1 MPPAMRPAEW
11 NWAMGRDLLIALEGP
26 DAAHAWPAI
35 PPPPDLRHLI
45 DSALPSARRSI
56 VIHAGSSRPMT
67 RWDPAHFATVAALV
81 KPENKAT
88 LTKILTYHVVPGKLA
103 AADLTDGKTLTTVEG
118 VHPER
123 PGGRLVV
130 AHGGKAEM
138 ILAVVAGMV
147 YSNVLGTPAHAKAGI
162 AFSQKRLLRFAI
174 VLLGFQ
180 LTLGQVVSIGAGGVG
195 IVALTLGSTFVF
207 TITLGRL
214 IGVDPKLAQ
223 LIAAGTSICGASAI
237 VATNIVTDARDED
250 VTYAVASIT
259 LFGTVAMLGFP
270 LLAPLLGLD
279 QHAFGLWAGASIHE
293 VAQVIGAGFQNGTQ
307 SGEIATVAKLTRV
320 AMLAP
325 MVIALGLMARRK
337 TSGDQSAARPPMPWF
352 VAAFIAV
359 VALNSLVTVP
369 AEVKPAIVLAT
380 TIMLT
385 MGLAAMGLQADI
397 SQLRS
402 RGLRPLALAF
412 CAFLF
417 IGSFSLMLVKL

>member
-1 MPPAMRPAEW
+1 MWNGVIPGIVLVAMITAVAFSAH
-11 NWAMGRDLLIALEGP
+11 NVSGFALFSP
-26 DAAHAWPAI
+26 
-35 PPPPDLRHLI
+35 
-45 DSALPSARRSI
+45 
-56 VIHAGSSRPMT
+56 
-67 RWDPAHFATVAALV
+67 
-81 KPENKAT
+81 
-88 LTKILTYHVVPGKLA
+88 
-103 AADLTDGKTLTTVEG
+103 
-118 VHPER
+118 
-123 PGGRLVV
+123 
-130 AHGGKAEM
+130 M

-147 YSNVLGTPAHAKAGI
+147 YSNVLGTPVHAKAGI

-180 LTLGQVVSIGAGGVG
+180 LTLGQVVSIGASGVG
-195 IVALTLGSTFVF
+195 IVALTLGATFVF

-214 IGVDPKLAQ
+214 IGVDAKLAQ

-270 LLAPLLGLD
+270 LLAPVLGLD

-337 TSGDQSAARPPMPWF
+337 SRRRSVGSAPAHAVVRRRFRRRRGAEQPGHRAGRSEVGDGARHHHHADHGARRHGPAGRHFAAALARPAPAGAGLLRLPVHRLLQPDAGEIRLKFLSTVPMPARMRSMPARNCCAVVVLGQPCRHLVQERVAGGVELRPSGDDRRQERRAVRLGRQQAGVRARRSARRQPRM
-352 VAAFIAV
+352 
-359 VALNSLVTVP
+359 
-369 AEVKPAIVLAT
+369 
-380 TIMLT
+380 
-385 MGLAAMGLQADI
+385 
-397 SQLRS
+397 
-402 RGLRPLALAF
+402 
-412 CAFLF
+412 
-417 IGSFSLMLVKL
+417 

>member
-1 MPPAMRPAEW
+1 MISAVGRKRLDSMWNGVIPGIVLVAMITAVAFSAH
-11 NWAMGRDLLIALEGP
+11 NVSGFALFSP
-26 DAAHAWPAI
+26 
-35 PPPPDLRHLI
+35 
-45 DSALPSARRSI
+45 
-56 VIHAGSSRPMT
+56 
-67 RWDPAHFATVAALV
+67 
-81 KPENKAT
+81 
-88 LTKILTYHVVPGKLA
+88 
-103 AADLTDGKTLTTVEG
+103 
-118 VHPER
+118 
-123 PGGRLVV
+123 
-130 AHGGKAEM
+130 M
-138 ILAVVAGMV
+138 ILAVGAGMI

-162 AFSQKRLLRFAI
+162 AFSQKRLLRFAV

-195 IVALTLGSTFVF
+195 IVAATLGATFVF

-214 IGVDPKLAQ
+214 LGVDAKLAQ

-259 LFGTVAMLGFP
+259 LFGTVAMLGLP
-270 LLAPLLGLD
+270 LLAPVLGLD

-293 VAQVIGAGFQNGTQ
+293 VAQVIGAGFQNGAQ

-337 TSGDQSAARPPMPWF
+337 SNGDRPSDQSGARPPMPWF

-359 VALNSLVTVP
+359 VALNSLVAVP
-369 AEVKPAIVLAT
+369 AEVKSAMAFAT

-385 MGLAAMGLQADI
+385 MGLAAMGLQANI

-402 RGLRPLALAF
+402 RGLRPLALAY

-417 IGSFSLMLVKL
+417 IGCFSLMLVKFA

>member
-1 MPPAMRPAEW
+1 MSSAARIANDIPKSLMPA
-11 NWAMGRDLLIALEGP
+11 D
-26 DAAHAWPAI
+26 
-35 PPPPDLRHLI
+35 
-45 DSALPSARRSI
+45 
-56 VIHAGSSRPMT
+56 
-67 RWDPAHFATVAALV
+67 
-81 KPENKAT
+81 
-88 LTKILTYHVVPGKLA
+88 LA
-103 AADLTDGKTLTTVEG
+103 AGRKRLDSMWNGII
-118 VHPER
+118 
-123 PGGRLVV
+123 PGIVLVAMITAV
-130 AHGGKAEM
+130 AFSAHDVSGFALFSPM
-138 ILAVVAGMV
+138 ILAVVAGMI
-147 YSNVLGTPAHAKAGI
+147 YSNVLGTPAHARAGI

-195 IVALTLGSTFVF
+195 IVAATLGATFLF

-214 IGVDPKLAQ
+214 IGVDRKLAQ

-325 MVIALGLMARRK
+325 MVIALGLMARGK
-337 TSGDQSAARPPMPWF
+337 TSSGQSGDQSGARPPMPWF
-352 VAAFIAV
+352 VAAFVAV

-369 AEVKPAIVLAT
+369 AEVKSAIVLAT

-412 CAFLF
+412 SAFLF
-417 IGSFSLMLVKL
+417 IGGFSLMLVKFVG

>member
-1 MPPAMRPAEW
+1 MSSVSHFTNDIPKSAFPVDLTQGRKSLNW
-11 NWAMGRDLLIALEGP
+11 NGIVPGIVLVTMITAVAF
-26 DAAHAWPAI
+26 
-35 PPPPDLRHLI
+35 
-45 DSALPSARRSI
+45 SARNVS
-56 VIHAGSSRPMT
+56 G
-67 RWDPAHFATVAALV
+67 FALFS
-81 KPENKAT
+81 P
-88 LTKILTYHVVPGKLA
+88 
-103 AADLTDGKTLTTVEG
+103 
-118 VHPER
+118 
-123 PGGRLVV
+123 
-130 AHGGKAEM
+130 M
-138 ILAVVAGMV
+138 ILAVVAGMI
-147 YSNVLGTPAHAKAGI
+147 YSNVLGTPVHAKAGI
-162 AFSQKRLLRFAI
+162 AFSQKPLLRFAI

-195 IVALTLGSTFVF
+195 IVAATLGATFVF

-214 IGVDPKLAQ
+214 IGVDAKLAQ

-270 LLAPLLGLD
+270 LMAPMLGLD

-325 MVIALGLMARRK
+325 MVVALGLMARRK
-337 TSGDQSAARPPMPWF
+337 NSSEVAARPPMPWF
-352 VAAFIAV
+352 VAAFVAV

-369 AEVKPAIVLAT
+369 AEVKSAMALAT

-417 IGSFSLMLVKL
+417 ISGFSLMLVKFVG

>member
-1 MPPAMRPAEW
+1 MSSFTHITNDIPKSLISAEL
-11 NWAMGRDLLIALEGP
+11 AQGRKSLG
-26 DAAHAWPAI
+26 
-35 PPPPDLRHLI
+35 
-45 DSALPSARRSI
+45 
-56 VIHAGSSRPMT
+56 G
-67 RWDPAHFATVAALV
+67 
-81 KPENKAT
+81 NG
-88 LTKILTYHVVPGKLA
+88 VVPGIVLVAMITALA
-103 AADLTDGKTLTTVEG
+103 FSARNVSGFALFS
-118 VHPER
+118 P
-123 PGGRLVV
+123 
-130 AHGGKAEM
+130 M
-138 ILAVVAGMV
+138 ITAVVAGMI

-162 AFSQKRLLRFAI
+162 AFSQRRLLRFAI

-195 IVALTLGSTFVF
+195 IVAATLGATFVF

-214 IGVDPKLAQ
+214 IGVDAKLAR

-259 LFGTVAMLGFP
+259 LFGTIAMLGFP
-270 LLAPLLGLD
+270 LMAPMLGLD

-337 TSGDQSAARPPMPWF
+337 SSGQSAARPPMPWF
-352 VAAFIAV
+352 VAAFVAV
-359 VALNSLVTVP
+359 VALNSLITVP
-369 AEVKPAIVLAT
+369 AEVKSAMALAT

-397 SQLRS
+397 SRLRS

-412 CAFLF
+412 SAFLF
-417 IGSFSLMLVKL
+417 IGCFSLMLVKFA

>member
-1 MPPAMRPAEW
+1 MSSLTHIANDIPNGLISAEFAQGRKSLNSVW
-11 NWAMGRDLLIALEGP
+11 NG
-26 DAAHAWPAI
+26 
-35 PPPPDLRHLI
+35 
-45 DSALPSARRSI
+45 
-56 VIHAGSSRPMT
+56 
-67 RWDPAHFATVAALV
+67 
-81 KPENKAT
+81 
-88 LTKILTYHVVPGKLA
+88 VVPGIVLIA
-103 AADLTDGKTLTTVEG
+103 MITG
-118 VHPER
+118 VAFSARNVSGFALFSP
-123 PGGRLVV
+123 
-130 AHGGKAEM
+130 M
-138 ILAVVAGMV
+138 ILAVVAGMI

-162 AFSQKRLLRFAI
+162 AFSQRRLLRFAI

-195 IVALTLGSTFVF
+195 IVALTLGSTFLF

-214 IGVDPKLAQ
+214 IGVDAKLAQ

-270 LLAPLLGLD
+270 LLAPVLGLD

-337 TSGDQSAARPPMPWF
+337 SSNQSAARPPMPWF
-352 VAAFIAV
+352 VAAFVAV

-369 AEVKPAIVLAT
+369 AEVKSAMALAT
-380 TIMLT
+380 TVMLT

-412 CAFLF
+412 SAFLF
-417 IGSFSLMLVKL
+417 IGCFSLMLVKLV

>member
-1 MPPAMRPAEW
+1 MSSFTHIT
-11 NWAMGRDLLIALEGP
+11 ND
-26 DAAHAWPAI
+26 I
-35 PPPPDLRHLI
+35 PKSTI
-45 DSALPSARRSI
+45 SA
-56 VIHAGSSRPMT
+56 
-67 RWDPAHFATVAALV
+67 D
-81 KPENKAT
+81 
-88 LTKILTYHVVPGKLA
+88 LA
-103 AADLTDGKTLTTVEG
+103 AGRKRLDLVWNG
-118 VHPER
+118 VI
-123 PGGRLVV
+123 PGIVLVAMITAV
-130 AHGGKAEM
+130 AFSAHNVSGFALFSPM
-138 ILAVVAGMV
+138 ILAVVAGMI

-214 IGVDPKLAQ
+214 IGVDAKLAQ

-259 LFGTVAMLGFP
+259 LFGTIAMLGFP

-325 MVIALGLMARRK
+325 MVIALGLMARR
-337 TSGDQSAARPPMPWF
+337 TRSGDQSAARPPMPWF
-352 VAAFIAV
+352 VAAFVAV

-369 AEVKPAIVLAT
+369 AEVKSAIVLAT

-417 IGSFSLMLVKL
+417 IGSFSLMLVKFA

>member
-1 MPPAMRPAEW
+1 M
-11 NWAMGRDLLIALEGP
+11 
-26 DAAHAWPAI
+26 
-35 PPPPDLRHLI
+35 
-45 DSALPSARRSI
+45 
-56 VIHAGSSRPMT
+56 SSVS
-67 RWDPAHFATVAALV
+67 HFANDIPKSPIAAEFAQGRKRLDSVWNGIIPGIVLVAMITAVAFSAHNVSGFALFS
-81 KPENKAT
+81 P
-88 LTKILTYHVVPGKLA
+88 
-103 AADLTDGKTLTTVEG
+103 
-118 VHPER
+118 
-123 PGGRLVV
+123 
-130 AHGGKAEM
+130 M

-180 LTLGQVVSIGAGGVG
+180 LTLGQVVSIGASGVG
-195 IVALTLGSTFVF
+195 IVALTLGTTFVF

-214 IGVDPKLAQ
+214 IGVDAKLAQ

-259 LFGTVAMLGFP
+259 LFGTIAMLGFP
-270 LLAPLLGLD
+270 LLAPVLGLD

-337 TSGDQSAARPPMPWF
+337 SSDQSAARPPMPWF
-352 VAAFIAV
+352 VAAFVAV
-359 VALNSLVTVP
+359 VALNSLVAVP
-369 AEVKPAIVLAT
+369 AEVKSAMALAT

-412 CAFLF
+412 SAFLF
-417 IGSFSLMLVKL
+417 IGCFSLMLVKIA

>member
-1 MPPAMRPAEW
+1 MSSLTRLANDIPKSRISADLARGRKRLDSLCNGIIPGIVLVAMITAV
-11 NWAMGRDLLIALEGP
+11 AF
-26 DAAHAWPAI
+26 
-35 PPPPDLRHLI
+35 
-45 DSALPSARRSI
+45 SARNVS
-56 VIHAGSSRPMT
+56 G
-67 RWDPAHFATVAALV
+67 FALFSQ
-81 KPENKAT
+81 
-88 LTKILTYHVVPGKLA
+88 
-103 AADLTDGKTLTTVEG
+103 
-118 VHPER
+118 
-123 PGGRLVV
+123 
-130 AHGGKAEM
+130 M

-162 AFSQKRLLRFAI
+162 AFSQKCLLRFAI

-180 LTLGQVVSIGAGGVG
+180 LTLGQVVSIGASGVG
-195 IVALTLGSTFVF
+195 IVAATLGATFLF

-214 IGVDPKLAQ
+214 IGVDAKLAQ

-237 VATNIVTDARDED
+237 VATNIVTDAHDED

-325 MVIALGLMARRK
+325 MVIALGLTARRK
-337 TSGDQSAARPPMPWF
+337 SGDPSAARPPMPWF
-352 VAAFIAV
+352 VAAFVAV
-359 VALNSLVTVP
+359 VALNSLVAVP
-369 AEVKPAIVLAT
+369 AEVKQAIVLAT

-417 IGSFSLMLVKL
+417 IGAFSLMLVKLA

>member
-1 MPPAMRPAEW
+1 M
-11 NWAMGRDLLIALEGP
+11 
-26 DAAHAWPAI
+26 
-35 PPPPDLRHLI
+35 
-45 DSALPSARRSI
+45 S
-56 VIHAGSSRPMT
+56 
-67 RWDPAHFATVAALV
+67 
-81 KPENKAT
+81 T
-88 LTKILTYHVVPGKLA
+88 LTHIANDIPNGLISAELAQGRKSLNSVWNGVVPGIVLVA
-103 AADLTDGKTLTTVEG
+103 MITG
-118 VHPER
+118 VAFSARNVSGFALFSP
-123 PGGRLVV
+123 
-130 AHGGKAEM
+130 M
-138 ILAVVAGMV
+138 ILAVVAGMI

-162 AFSQKRLLRFAI
+162 AFSQRRLLRFAI

-195 IVALTLGSTFVF
+195 IVALTLGSTFLF

-214 IGVDPKLAQ
+214 IGVDAKLAQ

-270 LLAPLLGLD
+270 LLAPVLGLD

-337 TSGDQSAARPPMPWF
+337 SRNQSAARPPMPWF
-352 VAAFIAV
+352 VAAFVAV

-369 AEVKPAIVLAT
+369 PEVKSTMALAT

-412 CAFLF
+412 SAFLF
-417 IGSFSLMLVKL
+417 IGCFSLMLVKLV

>member
-1 MPPAMRPAEW
+1 MSSLIHIANGIPKGLISADLAQGRKRLDSLGNGIIPGIVLVAMITAV
-11 NWAMGRDLLIALEGP
+11 AF
-26 DAAHAWPAI
+26 
-35 PPPPDLRHLI
+35 
-45 DSALPSARRSI
+45 SARNVS
-56 VIHAGSSRPMT
+56 G
-67 RWDPAHFATVAALV
+67 FALFS
-81 KPENKAT
+81 P
-88 LTKILTYHVVPGKLA
+88 
-103 AADLTDGKTLTTVEG
+103 
-118 VHPER
+118 
-123 PGGRLVV
+123 
-130 AHGGKAEM
+130 M

-147 YSNVLGTPAHAKAGI
+147 YSNVLGTPVHAKAGI

-180 LTLGQVVSIGAGGVG
+180 LTLGQVVSIGTGGVG
-195 IVALTLGSTFVF
+195 IVALTLGATFVF

-214 IGVDPKLAQ
+214 IGVDAKLTQ

-259 LFGTVAMLGFP
+259 LFGTIAMLGFP

-337 TSGDQSAARPPMPWF
+337 SDDQSAARPPMPWF
-352 VAAFIAV
+352 VAAFVAV
-359 VALNSLVTVP
+359 VALNSLVTIP
-369 AEVKPAIVLAT
+369 AEVKQAVVLAT

-417 IGSFSLMLVKL
+417 IGGFSLMLVKVSG

>member
-1 MPPAMRPAEW
+1 LSSLTHIANDIPKSMISADLAEGRKRLNSLWNGVIPGIVLVAMITGVAF
-11 NWAMGRDLLIALEGP
+11 
-26 DAAHAWPAI
+26 
-35 PPPPDLRHLI
+35 
-45 DSALPSARRSI
+45 SARNVS
-56 VIHAGSSRPMT
+56 G
-67 RWDPAHFATVAALV
+67 FALFS
-81 KPENKAT
+81 P
-88 LTKILTYHVVPGKLA
+88 
-103 AADLTDGKTLTTVEG
+103 
-118 VHPER
+118 
-123 PGGRLVV
+123 
-130 AHGGKAEM
+130 M
-138 ILAVVAGMV
+138 ILAVVAGMI

-162 AFSQKRLLRFAI
+162 AFSQRRLLRFAI

-180 LTLGQVVSIGAGGVG
+180 LTLGQVVSIGASGVG
-195 IVALTLGSTFVF
+195 IVALTLGATFVF

-214 IGVDPKLAQ
+214 IGVDRKLAQ

-259 LFGTVAMLGFP
+259 LFGTIAMLGFP
-270 LLAPLLGLD
+270 LLAPVLGLD

-337 TSGDQSAARPPMPWF
+337 SSDQSSDQSGARPPMPWF
-352 VAAFIAV
+352 VAAFVAV

-369 AEVKPAIVLAT
+369 AEVKSAMALAT

-412 CAFLF
+412 SAFLF
-417 IGSFSLMLVKL
+417 IGCFSLMLVKFVG

>member
-1 MPPAMRPAEW
+1 MPGIVLVAMITAVAFSAH
-11 NWAMGRDLLIALEGP
+11 NVSGFALFSP
-26 DAAHAWPAI
+26 
-35 PPPPDLRHLI
+35 
-45 DSALPSARRSI
+45 
-56 VIHAGSSRPMT
+56 
-67 RWDPAHFATVAALV
+67 
-81 KPENKAT
+81 
-88 LTKILTYHVVPGKLA
+88 
-103 AADLTDGKTLTTVEG
+103 
-118 VHPER
+118 
-123 PGGRLVV
+123 
-130 AHGGKAEM
+130 M

-147 YSNVLGTPAHAKAGI
+147 YSNVLGTPVHAKAGI

-195 IVALTLGSTFVF
+195 IVAATLGATFLF
-207 TITLGRL
+207 TVTLGRL
-214 IGVDPKLAQ
+214 IGVDRKLAQ

-325 MVIALGLMARRK
+325 MVIALGLMARRG
-337 TSGDQSAARPPMPWF
+337 SRDQSAARPPMPWF

-359 VALNSLVTVP
+359 VALNSLVTMP
-369 AEVKPAIVLAT
+369 AEVKSAMALAT

-417 IGSFSLMLVKL
+417 IGCFSLMLVKLA

>member
-1 MPPAMRPAEW
+1 MSSLTPIANGIPKGLISADLAQGRKRLDSLGNGVIPGIVLVAMITAV
-11 NWAMGRDLLIALEGP
+11 AF
-26 DAAHAWPAI
+26 
-35 PPPPDLRHLI
+35 
-45 DSALPSARRSI
+45 SARNVS
-56 VIHAGSSRPMT
+56 G
-67 RWDPAHFATVAALV
+67 FALFS
-81 KPENKAT
+81 P
-88 LTKILTYHVVPGKLA
+88 
-103 AADLTDGKTLTTVEG
+103 
-118 VHPER
+118 
-123 PGGRLVV
+123 
-130 AHGGKAEM
+130 M

-147 YSNVLGTPAHAKAGI
+147 YSNVLGTPVHAKAGI

-195 IVALTLGSTFVF
+195 IVALTLGATFVF

-214 IGVDPKLAQ
+214 IGVDAKLTQ

-259 LFGTVAMLGFP
+259 LFGTIAMLGFP

-325 MVIALGLMARRK
+325 MIIALGLMARRK
-337 TSGDQSAARPPMPWF
+337 SDDQSAARPPMPWF
-352 VAAFIAV
+352 VAAFVAV
-359 VALNSLVTVP
+359 VALNSLVTIP
-369 AEVKPAIVLAT
+369 AEVKQAVVLAT

-417 IGSFSLMLVKL
+417 IGGFSLMLVKVSG

>member
-1 MPPAMRPAEW
+1 MSSLTPIANGIPKGLISADLAQGRKRLDFVGNGIIPGIVLVAMITAV
-11 NWAMGRDLLIALEGP
+11 AF
-26 DAAHAWPAI
+26 
-35 PPPPDLRHLI
+35 
-45 DSALPSARRSI
+45 SARNVS
-56 VIHAGSSRPMT
+56 G
-67 RWDPAHFATVAALV
+67 FALFS
-81 KPENKAT
+81 P
-88 LTKILTYHVVPGKLA
+88 
-103 AADLTDGKTLTTVEG
+103 
-118 VHPER
+118 
-123 PGGRLVV
+123 
-130 AHGGKAEM
+130 M

-147 YSNVLGTPAHAKAGI
+147 YSNVLGTPVHAKAGI

-195 IVALTLGSTFVF
+195 IVALTLGATFVF

-214 IGVDPKLAQ
+214 IGVDAKLTQ

-259 LFGTVAMLGFP
+259 LFGTIAMLGFP

-325 MVIALGLMARRK
+325 MIIALGLMARRK
-337 TSGDQSAARPPMPWF
+337 SDDQSAARPPMPWF
-352 VAAFIAV
+352 VVAFVAV
-359 VALNSLVTVP
+359 VALNSLVTIP
-369 AEVKPAIVLAT
+369 AEVKQAVVLAT

-417 IGSFSLMLVKL
+417 IGGFSLMLVKVSG

>member
-1 MPPAMRPAEW
+1 LVQEW
-11 NWAMGRDLLIALEGP
+11 HSSGIVAWRIALSSATHIAN
-26 DAAHAWPAI
+26 DI
-35 PPPPDLRHLI
+35 PKSLI
-45 DSALPSARRSI
+45 SA
-56 VIHAGSSRPMT
+56 
-67 RWDPAHFATVAALV
+67 D
-81 KPENKAT
+81 
-88 LTKILTYHVVPGKLA
+88 LA
-103 AADLTDGKTLTTVEG
+103 AGRKRLDSIWNG
-118 VHPER
+118 VI
-123 PGGRLVV
+123 PGVVLVAMITAV
-130 AHGGKAEM
+130 AFSAHNVSGFALFSPM
-138 ILAVVAGMV
+138 ILAVVAGMI

-180 LTLGQVVSIGAGGVG
+180 LTLGQVVSIGASGVG
-195 IVALTLGSTFVF
+195 IVAATLGATFLF

-214 IGVDPKLAQ
+214 LGVDAKLAQ

-270 LLAPLLGLD
+270 LLAPVLGLD

-293 VAQVIGAGFQNGTQ
+293 VAQVIGAGFQNGAQ

-325 MVIALGLMARRK
+325 MVIALGLMARRR
-337 TSGDQSAARPPMPWF
+337 TSSDRSSDRSAARPPMPWF
-352 VAAFIAV
+352 VAAFVAV

-369 AEVKPAIVLAT
+369 AEVKSAMALGT
-380 TIMLT
+380 TMMLT
-385 MGLAAMGLQADI
+385 MGLAAMGLQANI

-412 CAFLF
+412 SAFLF
-417 IGSFSLMLVKL
+417 IGCFSLMLVKFA

>member
-1 MPPAMRPAEW
+1 LSSLTR
-11 NWAMGRDLLIALEGP
+11 IAN
-26 DAAHAWPAI
+26 DI
-35 PPPPDLRHLI
+35 PKSTI
-45 DSALPSARRSI
+45 SA
-56 VIHAGSSRPMT
+56 
-67 RWDPAHFATVAALV
+67 D
-81 KPENKAT
+81 
-88 LTKILTYHVVPGKLA
+88 LA
-103 AADLTDGKTLTTVEG
+103 AGRKRLDSVWNG
-118 VHPER
+118 VI
-123 PGGRLVV
+123 PGIVLVAMITAV
-130 AHGGKAEM
+130 AFSAHNVSGFALFSPM

-180 LTLGQVVSIGAGGVG
+180 LTLGQVVSIGASGVG
-195 IVALTLGSTFVF
+195 IVALTLGSTFIF

-214 IGVDPKLAQ
+214 IGVDRKLAQ

-325 MVIALGLMARRK
+325 MVIALGLMARRGNN
-337 TSGDQSAARPPMPWF
+337 GDQSAARPPMPWF
-352 VAAFIAV
+352 VAAFVAV

-369 AEVKPAIVLAT
+369 AEVKAAMALAT

-417 IGSFSLMLVKL
+417 IGCFSLMLVKFA

>member
-1 MPPAMRPAEW
+1 MSSLTPIANGIPNLISADLAQGRKRLDSVGNGIVPGIVLVAMITAV
-11 NWAMGRDLLIALEGP
+11 AF
-26 DAAHAWPAI
+26 
-35 PPPPDLRHLI
+35 
-45 DSALPSARRSI
+45 SARNVS
-56 VIHAGSSRPMT
+56 G
-67 RWDPAHFATVAALV
+67 FALFS
-81 KPENKAT
+81 P
-88 LTKILTYHVVPGKLA
+88 
-103 AADLTDGKTLTTVEG
+103 
-118 VHPER
+118 
-123 PGGRLVV
+123 
-130 AHGGKAEM
+130 M

-147 YSNVLGTPAHAKAGI
+147 YSNVLGTPVHAKAGI

-195 IVALTLGSTFVF
+195 IVALTLGATFVF

-214 IGVDPKLAQ
+214 IGVDAKLTQ

-259 LFGTVAMLGFP
+259 LFGTIAMLGFP

-337 TSGDQSAARPPMPWF
+337 SDDQSAARPPMPWF
-352 VAAFIAV
+352 VAAFVAV
-359 VALNSLVTVP
+359 VALNSLVTIP
-369 AEVKPAIVLAT
+369 AEVKQAVVLAT

-417 IGSFSLMLVKL
+417 IGGFSLMLVKVSG

>member
-1 MPPAMRPAEW
+1 MSSLTRIANGIPKGLISADLAQGRKRLDSLANGILPGIVLVAMITAV
-11 NWAMGRDLLIALEGP
+11 AF
-26 DAAHAWPAI
+26 
-35 PPPPDLRHLI
+35 
-45 DSALPSARRSI
+45 SARNVS
-56 VIHAGSSRPMT
+56 G
-67 RWDPAHFATVAALV
+67 FALFS
-81 KPENKAT
+81 P
-88 LTKILTYHVVPGKLA
+88 
-103 AADLTDGKTLTTVEG
+103 
-118 VHPER
+118 
-123 PGGRLVV
+123 
-130 AHGGKAEM
+130 M
-138 ILAVVAGMV
+138 ILAVVAGMI

-162 AFSQKRLLRFAI
+162 GFSQKRLLRFAI

-180 LTLGQVVSIGAGGVG
+180 LTLGQVVSIGTGGVG
-195 IVALTLGSTFVF
+195 VVALTLGATFVF

-214 IGVDPKLAQ
+214 IGVDAKLTQ

-259 LFGTVAMLGFP
+259 LFGTIAMLGFP

-337 TSGDQSAARPPMPWF
+337 SDDQSAARPPMPWF
-352 VAAFIAV
+352 VAAFVAV
-359 VALNSLVTVP
+359 VALNSLVTIP
-369 AEVKPAIVLAT
+369 AEVKQAVVLAT

-417 IGSFSLMLVKL
+417 IGGFSLMLVKFV

>member
-1 MPPAMRPAEW
+1 MSSATHIANDIPKS
-11 NWAMGRDLLIALEGP
+11 LI
-26 DAAHAWPAI
+26 
-35 PPPPDLRHLI
+35 
-45 DSALPSARRSI
+45 SA
-56 VIHAGSSRPMT
+56 
-67 RWDPAHFATVAALV
+67 D
-81 KPENKAT
+81 
-88 LTKILTYHVVPGKLA
+88 LA
-103 AADLTDGKTLTTVEG
+103 ASRKRLDSVWNGII
-118 VHPER
+118 
-123 PGGRLVV
+123 PGIVLVAMITAV
-130 AHGGKAEM
+130 AFSAHNVSGFALFSPM

-147 YSNVLGTPAHAKAGI
+147 YSNVLGTPVHAKAGI

-195 IVALTLGSTFVF
+195 IVAATLGATFLF
-207 TITLGRL
+207 TVTLGRL
-214 IGVDPKLAQ
+214 IGVDRKLAQ

-325 MVIALGLMARRK
+325 MVIALGLMARRG
-337 TSGDQSAARPPMPWF
+337 SRDQSAARPPMPWF

-359 VALNSLVTVP
+359 VALNSLVTIP
-369 AEVKPAIVLAT
+369 AEVKSAMALAT

-417 IGSFSLMLVKL
+417 IGGFSLMLVKFA

>member
-1 MPPAMRPAEW
+1 LSSLTHIANDIPKSLMPA
-11 NWAMGRDLLIALEGP
+11 D
-26 DAAHAWPAI
+26 
-35 PPPPDLRHLI
+35 
-45 DSALPSARRSI
+45 
-56 VIHAGSSRPMT
+56 
-67 RWDPAHFATVAALV
+67 
-81 KPENKAT
+81 
-88 LTKILTYHVVPGKLA
+88 LA
-103 AADLTDGKTLTTVEG
+103 AGRKRLDSVWNG
-118 VHPER
+118 VI
-123 PGGRLVV
+123 PGVVLVAMITAV
-130 AHGGKAEM
+130 AFSAHNVSGFALFSPM

-195 IVALTLGSTFVF
+195 IVAATLGATFLF
-207 TITLGRL
+207 TVTLGRL
-214 IGVDPKLAQ
+214 IGVDAKLAQ

-270 LLAPLLGLD
+270 LLAPALGLD

-325 MVIALGLMARRK
+325 MVILLGLMARRK
-337 TSGDQSAARPPMPWF
+337 SSDQAAARPPMPWF
-352 VAAFIAV
+352 VAAFIVV

-369 AEVKPAIVLAT
+369 AEVKSAMALAT

-417 IGSFSLMLVKL
+417 IGCFSLMLVKFA

>member
-1 MPPAMRPAEW
+1 MSSATHIANDIPKS
-11 NWAMGRDLLIALEGP
+11 LI
-26 DAAHAWPAI
+26 
-35 PPPPDLRHLI
+35 
-45 DSALPSARRSI
+45 SA
-56 VIHAGSSRPMT
+56 
-67 RWDPAHFATVAALV
+67 D
-81 KPENKAT
+81 
-88 LTKILTYHVVPGKLA
+88 LA
-103 AADLTDGKTLTTVEG
+103 ASRKRLDSVWNGII
-118 VHPER
+118 
-123 PGGRLVV
+123 PGIVLVAMITAV
-130 AHGGKAEM
+130 AFSAHNVSGFALFSPM

-147 YSNVLGTPAHAKAGI
+147 YSNVLGTPVHAKAGI

-195 IVALTLGSTFVF
+195 IVAATLGATFLF
-207 TITLGRL
+207 TVTLGRL
-214 IGVDPKLAQ
+214 IGVDRKLAQ

-325 MVIALGLMARRK
+325 MVIALGLMARRG
-337 TSGDQSAARPPMPWF
+337 SRDQSAARPPMPWF

-359 VALNSLVTVP
+359 VALNSLVTMP
-369 AEVKPAIVLAT
+369 AEVKSAMALAT

-417 IGSFSLMLVKL
+417 IGCFSLMLVKLA